1 MRLHLVDGTFELFR
15 AHYAPRPERDHKAT
29 VGLVLS
35 MLGLLGE
42 QAEAV
47 THIAI
52 AFDNPIRSFRNQWF
66 AGYKSDQGV
75 DPVLRAQFDDAEE
88 AARALGLV
96 VWSMDRFECDDALA
110 TAVARWKGSV
120 EQVRILSPD
129 KDFGQC
135 LDGGRVVLVDRI
147 RRRET
152 DQAAYFAKFGLHP
165 PSVPDYLALVGDTAD
180 GIPGLPGI
188 GAKSASALLS
198 AYGHLEAIPDDP
210 SRWRVKLRGADRIA
224 EVLRTRREEALLY
237 RRLATLVTD
246 VPLAESLDDLAFR
259 GVPRERALAW
269 AARMKVDLAS
279 ELARVRMKSP

>member
-29 VGLVLS
+29 VVLVAA

-47 THIAI
+47 THLAI

-75 DPVLRAQFDDAEE
+75 DPVLRAQFDDAEQ
-88 AARALGLV
+88 AVRALGLV

-110 TAVARWKGSV
+110 TAVARWKGNV
-120 EQVRILSPD
+120 DQIRILSPD

-135 LDGGRVVLVDRI
+135 LDGRQVVLVDRI
-147 RRRET
+147 RRREI
-152 DQAAYFAKFGLHP
+152 DEAAYFEKFGLRSA
-165 PSVPDYLALVGDTAD
+165 SVPDYLALVGDPAD

-188 GAKSASALLS
+188 GKKTASQLL
-198 AYGHLEAIPDDP
+198 APYGHIENIPDHT
-210 SRWRVKLRGADRIA
+210 SRWTVKLRGADRIA
-224 EVLRTRREEALLY
+224 EVLRAGREDALLY

-246 VPLAESLDDLAFR
+246 VPLADSLDDLAFR
-259 GVPRERALAW
+259 GVPKDRALAW
-269 AARMKVDLAS
+269 AAQMNVDLS
-279 ELARVRMKSP
+279 VELARVRST